1 MLIFLKLS
9 NSLIFFYQVYPLY
22 TVHWVECVSTK
33 NSVYDNSLTKHC
45 DVCNLPYSGKLWRR
59 FKFGDLANFGQNAN
73 IKACRYVIVIT
84 WVGGMYW
91 IY

>member
-45 DVCNLPYSGKLWRR
+45 DVCNLPYVTGFAKR
-59 FKFGDLANFGQNAN
+59 DHLAQINVLSNERKYVAN
-73 IKACRYVIVIT
+73 QCFARV
-84 WVGGMYW
+84 
-91 IY
+91 